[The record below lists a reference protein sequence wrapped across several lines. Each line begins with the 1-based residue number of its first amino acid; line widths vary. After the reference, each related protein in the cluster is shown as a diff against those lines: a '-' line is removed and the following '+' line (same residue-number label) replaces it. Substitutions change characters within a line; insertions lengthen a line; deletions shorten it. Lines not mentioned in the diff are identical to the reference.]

1 MSELTVSQLVKTI
14 LAILVVVLVVIG
26 VSFLFKNY
34 YIDFIKGLPS
44 GNVSKFFLSLI

>member
-1 MSELTVSQLVKTI
+1 MSELTVSQIVKTI

-26 VSFLFKNY
+26 ISVIFKNY

-44 GNVSKFFLSLI
+44 GNISKFFLSLL